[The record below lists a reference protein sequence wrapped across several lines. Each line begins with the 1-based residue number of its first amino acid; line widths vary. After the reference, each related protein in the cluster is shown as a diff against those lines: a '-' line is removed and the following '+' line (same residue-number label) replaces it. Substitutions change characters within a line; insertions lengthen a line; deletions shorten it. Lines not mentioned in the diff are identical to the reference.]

1 MGMSANEKATVMI
14 KRGGAGQH
22 LATLPASTATTGLK
36 LSTALQIIC
45 PLTTSLSKLAVLCL
59 LHRILGGSSRPTR
72 LAIRVVFSLVAT
84 IMLVQLLIPLLNCRP
99 LSKTWTPGGPGTCA
113 IPGLA
118 LWRFLGIPNLVTSI
132 LIIAI
137 PLPAMCRL
145 HVSRA
150 TRCGLGFVLGV
161 CVLGIGAAIMRF
173 WTFLSVRDFHDI
185 TYESVG
191 PLCWTIAESGIYL
204 VAGVLPTL
212 RPLLKLVFTGTWVE
226 KMVREKSR
234 QSGSWAYGRRRLRGN
249 HSTPAAS
256 ETQRSQ
262 SHNVAEGV
270 VLKINSV
277 KSLAIDE
284 RW

>member
-1 MGMSANEKATVMI
+1 MSANEKTTVMI

-59 LHRILGGSSRPTR
+59 LHRILGGSSRSTR
-72 LAIRVVFSLVAT
+72 VAIRIVFSIVVAT
-84 IMLVQLLIPLLNCRP
+84 MLVQLLIPLLNCRP
-99 LSKTWTPGGPGTCA
+99 LSKTWTPGGPGSCA

-137 PLPAMCRL
+137 PLPTMHRL

-150 TRCGLGFVLGV
+150 TRCGLGVVLGV
-161 CVLGIGAAIMRF
+161 CVLGIGAAVMRF
-173 WTFLSVRDFHDI
+173 WTFLRVKDFRDI

-212 RPLLKLVFTGTWVE
+212 RPLLRVVFSGTWVE
-226 KMVREKSR
+226 RMVREKST
-234 QSGSWAYGRRRLRGN
+234 QPGNWAYGRRRLRSKQ
-249 HSTPAAS
+249 STPTTSA
-256 ETQRSQ
+256 TQRSQ
-262 SHNVAEGV
+262 SNDIAEGV
-270 VLKINSV
+270 ATKMDSV
-277 KSLAIDE
+277 KSLATDE

>member
-1 MGMSANEKATVMI
+1 MDMSANEKAAVMI

-22 LATLPASTATTGLK
+22 LVTLPISTATTGLK

-59 LHRILGGSSRPTR
+59 LHRILGGSSRSAR
-72 LAIRVVFSLVAT
+72 LAIRIAFSFVVA
-84 IMLVQLLIPLLNCRP
+84 IMFVQLIIPLLNCRP

-137 PLPAMCRL
+137 PIPTMCRL

-150 TRCGLGFVLGV
+150 TRCGLSFVLGV
-161 CVLGIGAAIMRF
+161 CVLGIGAAVMRF
-173 WTFLSVRDFHDI
+173 WTFLRVRDFHDI
-185 TYESVG
+185 TYESIE

-212 RPLLKLVFTGTWVE
+212 RPLLRVVFSGTWVE
-226 KMVREKSR
+226 RMVREKSK
-234 QSGSWAYGRRRLRGN
+234 QSGSWAYGRRQLRGEQ
-249 HSTPAAS
+249 STPTAPES
-256 ETQRSQ
+256 QRSQ
-262 SHNVAEGV
+262 SSNIAEGAAT
-270 VLKINSV
+270 KMGSV
-277 KSLAIDE
+277 KSLATDE